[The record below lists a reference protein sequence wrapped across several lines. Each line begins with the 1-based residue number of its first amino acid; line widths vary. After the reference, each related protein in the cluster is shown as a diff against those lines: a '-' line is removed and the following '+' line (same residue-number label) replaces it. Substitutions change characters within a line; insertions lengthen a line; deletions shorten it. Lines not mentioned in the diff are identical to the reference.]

1 MPEIKIIVLDLDGTL
16 LTSDKRI
23 SPRNYAALER
33 AAEKGIHIVPSTG
46 RFYDGMPAVV
56 RELPFVRYTITVNGA
71 EIYDARE
78 ERVLHRAEMT
88 PAQADEVFEVLD
100 TLPVVYDCYQ
110 DGWGWME
117 KRLYDQ
123 AEDFIDDP
131 RVLAMVK
138 ELRTPVEDFRELIRQ
153 RGKGI
158 QKIQMFFRD
167 MDQRAEALPF
177 LRQRF
182 PGLNVTSSISNNLE
196 LNSLDAHKG
205 AALLE
210 LCRILGVAP
219 SQTMAFGDGLNDITM
234 LSTAALGVAMENA
247 CPEVKAAADDITDTN
262 DRDGVAKAIEQFCLQ
277 A

>member
-1 MPEIKIIVLDLDGTL
+1 MPDIKIIVLDLDGTL

-33 AAEKGIHIVPSTG
+33 AADKGIHIVPSTG

-56 RELPFVRYTITVNGA
+56 RELPFVRYAITVNGA

-78 ERVLHRAEMT
+78 DRVLHRAEMT
-88 PAQADEVFEVLD
+88 PEQADEVFAVLD

-117 KRLYDQ
+117 KRLYDK

-138 ELRTPVEDFRELIRQ
+138 DLRTPVKDFRGLIRS
-153 RGKGI
+153 RNKGI
-158 QKIQMFFRD
+158 QKIQMFFKD
-167 MDQRAEALPF
+167 MDQRAKALPF

-182 PGLNVTSSISNNLE
+182 PGLNVTSSITNNLE

-247 CPEVKAAADDITDTN
+247 CPEVKAAADHITDTN
-262 DRDGVAKAIEQFCLQ
+262 DHDGVAKAIEQFCL
-277 A
+277 

>member
-1 MPEIKIIVLDLDGTL
+1 MPDIKIIVLDLDGTL

-56 RELPFVRYTITVNGA
+56 RELPFVRYAITVNGA

-78 ERVLHRAEMT
+78 DRVLHRAEMT
-88 PAQADEVFEVLD
+88 PEQADEVFEVLD

-138 ELRTPVEDFRELIRQ
+138 DLRTPVKDFRGLIRS
-153 RGKGI
+153 RNKGI
-158 QKIQMFFRD
+158 QKIQMFFKD
-167 MDQRAEALPF
+167 MDQRAKALPF

-182 PGLNVTSSISNNLE
+182 PGLNVTSSITNNLE

-210 LCRILGVAP
+210 LCRILEVEP
-219 SQTMAFGDGLNDITM
+219 SRTMAFGDGLNDITM
-234 LSTAALGVAMENA
+234 LQTAALGVAMENA
-247 CPEVKAAADDITDTN
+247 CPEVKAAADHITDTN
-262 DRDGVAKAIEQFCLQ
+262 DHDGVAKAIEQFCL
-277 A
+277 

>member
-1 MPEIKIIVLDLDGTL
+1 MPDIKIIVLDLDGTL

-56 RELPFVRYTITVNGA
+56 RELPFVRYAITVNGA

-78 ERVLHRAEMT
+78 DRVLHRAEMT
-88 PAQADEVFEVLD
+88 PEQADEVFEVLD

-117 KRLYDQ
+117 KRLYDK

-138 ELRTPVEDFRELIRQ
+138 DLRTPVKDFRGLIRS
-153 RGKGI
+153 RNKGI
-158 QKIQMFFRD
+158 QKIQMFFKD
-167 MDQRAEALPF
+167 MDQRAKALPF

-182 PGLNVTSSISNNLE
+182 PGLNVTSSITNNLE

-210 LCRILGVAP
+210 LCRILGVDS

-247 CPEVKAAADDITDTN
+247 CPEVKVAADHITDTN
-262 DRDGVAKAIEQFCLQ
+262 DHDGVAKAIEQFCL
-277 A
+277 

>member
-1 MPEIKIIVLDLDGTL
+1 MPDIKIIVLDLDGTL

-56 RELPFVRYTITVNGA
+56 RELPFVRYAITVNGA

-78 ERVLHRAEMT
+78 DRMLHRAEMT
-88 PAQADEVFEVLD
+88 PEQADEVFEVLD

-117 KRLYDQ
+117 KRLYDK

-138 ELRTPVEDFRELIRQ
+138 DLRTPVEDFRGLIRS
-153 RGKGI
+153 RNKGI

-167 MDQRAEALPF
+167 MDQRAKALPF

-182 PGLNVTSSISNNLE
+182 PGLNVTSSITNNLE

-210 LCRILGVAP
+210 LCRILGVEP
-219 SQTMAFGDGLNDITM
+219 SRTMAFGDGLNDITM
-234 LSTAALGVAMENA
+234 LQTAALGVAMENA
-247 CPEVKAAADDITDTN
+247 YPEVKAAADHITDTN
-262 DRDGVAKAIEQFCLQ
+262 DHDGVAKAIEQFCLQ

>member
-1 MPEIKIIVLDLDGTL
+1 MPDIKIIVLDLDGTL

-56 RELPFVRYTITVNGA
+56 RELPFVRYAITVNGA

-78 ERVLHRAEMT
+78 DRVLHRAEMT
-88 PAQADEVFEVLD
+88 PEQADEVFEVLD

-138 ELRTPVEDFRELIRQ
+138 DLRTPVEDFRGLIRS
-153 RGKGI
+153 RNKGI

-167 MDQRAEALPF
+167 MDQRAKALPF

-182 PGLNVTSSISNNLE
+182 PGLNVTSSITNNLE

-210 LCRILGVAP
+210 LCRILGVEP
-219 SQTMAFGDGLNDITM
+219 SRTMAFGDGLNDITM
-234 LSTAALGVAMENA
+234 LQTAALGVAMENA
-247 CPEVKAAADDITDTN
+247 CPEVKAAADHITDTN
-262 DRDGVAKAIEQFCLQ
+262 DHDGVAKAIEQFCL
-277 A
+277 

>member
-167 MDQRAEALPF
+167 MDRRAQALPF

>member
-1 MPEIKIIVLDLDGTL
+1 MPDIKIIVLDLDGTL

-56 RELPFVRYTITVNGA
+56 RELPFVRYAITVNGA

-78 ERVLHRAEMT
+78 DRVLHRAEMT
-88 PAQADEVFEVLD
+88 PEQADEVFEVLD

-138 ELRTPVEDFRELIRQ
+138 DLRTPVKDFRGLIRS
-153 RGKGI
+153 RNKGI
-158 QKIQMFFRD
+158 QKIQMFFKD
-167 MDQRAEALPF
+167 MDQRAKALPF

-182 PGLNVTSSISNNLE
+182 PGLNVTSSITNNLE

-210 LCRILGVAP
+210 LCRILEVEP
-219 SQTMAFGDGLNDITM
+219 SRTMAFGDGLNDITM
-234 LSTAALGVAMENA
+234 LQTAALGVAMENA
-247 CPEVKAAADDITDTN
+247 CPEVKAAADHITDTN
-262 DRDGVAKAIEQFCLQ
+262 DHDGVAKAIEQFCLQ

>member
-1 MPEIKIIVLDLDGTL
+1 MPDIKIIVLDLDGTL

-56 RELPFVRYTITVNGA
+56 RELPFVRYAITVNGA

-78 ERVLHRAEMT
+78 DRVLHRAEMT
-88 PAQADEVFEVLD
+88 PAQADEVFAVLD

-131 RVLAMVK
+131 KVLAMVK
-138 ELRTPVEDFRELIRQ
+138 DLRTPVEDFRGLIRS
-153 RGKGI
+153 RNRGI

-167 MDQRAEALPF
+167 MDRRAQALPF

-210 LCRILGVAP
+210 LCRILGVDP

-262 DRDGVAKAIEQFCLQ
+262 DRDGVAKAIEQFCL
-277 A
+277 